1 MKKTVFAVAIT
12 IFFHSA
18 TLLAQGDS
26 PPVEIEDK
34 SAAPELFKIQIDKI
48 QIDTAGLVKATDIL
62 SGNIKQVSNSNDNLS
77 KSQASLR
84 SEDRE
89 AIVTAALS
97 VDATIQAMSK
107 LA

>member
-26 PPVEIEDK
+26 PSIEIEDK
-34 SAAPELFKIQIDKI
+34 SAAPELLKI
-48 QIDTAGLVKATDIL
+48 QIDTTGLVKATDIL